1 MELFLIIKLKIKPE
15 VMQRFLLIFILIWC
29 SIHLV
34 SAQVV
39 ISETTFKKRLHYK
52 VKTAHA
58 EWFIDKYSGG
68 ITGIIDT
75 GNNDWMNW
83 KRLPEEK
90 YPESAAGDYRGM
102 PNFVF
107 GGDENG
113 IGHPG
118 FDKALSFKENDRQIK
133 VKSLDGKW
141 EWMYIFHSNYV
152 ELLVLKNPSE
162 ERNYWF
168 LYEGVPGGEF
178 DPENQYWGTN
188 EGVNPA
194 KPDYLKGEEIYG
206 LWNFVFFGHENTAR
220 VLFVVQK
227 NKDKLKDIFGYLG
240 NSSAGLKSNDGMVV
254 FGFGR
259 DKNAVPLLN
268 QKNIF
273 YIGFYEKKVEQ
284 NTFPEFYKYI
294 QKTFY

>member
-1 MELFLIIKLKIKPE
+1 MLRYLLF
-15 VMQRFLLIFILIWC
+15 FILILFC
-29 SIHLV
+29 FNPV
-34 SAQVV
+34 YAQME
-39 ISETTFKKRLHYK
+39 ISETTFKKRAHFK
-52 VKTAHA
+52 VKTANY
-58 EWFIDKYSGG
+58 EWYIDKFSGG
-68 ITGIIDT
+68 ISRIADSE
-75 GNNDWMNW
+75 NKDWINW

-90 YPESAAGDYRGM
+90 YPESAAGDYRGL
-102 PNFVF
+102 PNLVF
-107 GGDENG
+107 GGDGNG

-118 FDKALSFKENDRQIK
+118 FNKALSFKVNNRNIK

-141 EWMYIFHSNYV
+141 EWMYIFHSKYV
-152 ELLVLKNPSE
+152 ELQILKNPSE

-178 DPENQYWGTN
+178 EPEKQYWGTN

-194 KPDYLKGEEIYG
+194 KPDYFKGEEEYG
-206 LWNFVFFGHENTAR
+206 FWNFVFFGHENTDR
-220 VLFVVQK
+220 VLFIVQK
-227 NKDKLKDIFGYLG
+227 NKDNRKDTFGFLG
-240 NSSAGLKSNDGMVV
+240 NSSDGIESKDGMVV

-273 YIGFYEKKVEQ
+273 YMGFYEKKVEQ
-284 NTFPEFYKYI
+284 NTFPEFSKYI